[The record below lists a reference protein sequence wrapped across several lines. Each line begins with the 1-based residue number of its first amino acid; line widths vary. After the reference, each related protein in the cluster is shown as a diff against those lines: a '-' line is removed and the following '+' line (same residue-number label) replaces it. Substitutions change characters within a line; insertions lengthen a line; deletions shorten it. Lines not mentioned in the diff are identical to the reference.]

1 MKENRINNSY
11 SLYPKAAV
19 EDLDD
24 DSWQVSY
31 LDIITIILGFL
42 IILLSISQIAKPEFS
57 SLSTVFGN
65 SSDKTE
71 FITTPIEEIQEELES
86 LLRTQIDEGR
96 LIVYRD
102 LNDIRIRLKGDDFYS
117 SGSADLQGEGLDLL
131 NHVIRAFQQ
140 TEYSDFNIEVEGH
153 TDNVPIR
160 TAGFSSNWELSTA
173 RASNVVKYF
182 DRMGLEQERLKASGY
197 ADSRPLVQLDS
208 FGNPFAASK
217 EQNRRIVLRLYYTSE
232 GLEKRA
238 IQQALADNQE
248 ELINADVTTPEPDS
262 QTDLIAQELLAISA
276 SNNNEKIPAIPETV
290 EEAPTPVLQDDPIEE
305 VDPVP
310 TSVPEPLN
318 SNELPNIPSFLD
330 GNISCSFIIQVG
342 SFQSLSSGFQVAN
355 NAKIQTG
362 LDFEVASNGRLYSVR
377 SNPTSSFS
385 EALTY
390 HNEVKT
396 KLNDSNVGLIH
407 QCYEGEQ
414 EIPSTLQYQIQFG
427 AFQSQENA
435 LSYTIRLD
443 KEYQIQTYMNRRSE
457 TYNIVAGPYE
467 SRERVLSQLRS
478 FKEKGVNENI
488 FIKPITESTS
498 DYKYAYQLQLDS
510 FNSINEAQIVST
522 RIAETLGIVS
532 TVARSTDGTYLLLT
546 DRTSNWDETIS
557 NYERFKSRVPS
568 STPVIYFLEYI

>member
-1 MKENRINNSY
+1 MKENPINKNSN
-11 SLYPKAAV
+11 SLYPKALL

-42 IILLSISQIAKPEFS
+42 IILLSVSQIAKPEFT

-71 FITTPIEEIQEELES
+71 FITTPIEEIQQELES
-86 LLRTQIDEGR
+86 LLQTQIDEGR

-153 TDNVPIR
+153 TDNVPIK

-182 DRMGLEQERLKASGY
+182 DRMGLGQERLKASGY

-208 FGNPFAASK
+208 YGNPFAASK

-232 GLEKRA
+232 GLQKRA
-238 IQQALADNQE
+238 NQQALADNQE
-248 ELINADVTTPEPDS
+248 ELIKVDVNTPEPDS
-262 QTDLIAQELLAISA
+262 KTDKIAQELLSISSSTNEENLPAIS
-276 SNNNEKIPAIPETV
+276 EPV
-290 EEAPTPVLQDDPIEE
+290 VEAPTVTTQDEPIN
-305 VDPVP
+305 PAP
-310 TSVPEPLN
+310 ISVPEPIS

-330 GNISCSFIIQVG
+330 GEISCSFIIQVG
-342 SFQSLSSGFQVAN
+342 SFQSLSAGFQVAG
-355 NAKIQTG
+355 NAETQTG

-385 EALTY
+385 EALIF

-396 KLNDSNVGLIH
+396 KLNESNVGIIH

-414 EIPSTLQYQIQFG
+414 KTPSTLEYQIQFG

-443 KEYQIQTYMNRRSE
+443 EEYQIQTYMNRRSE

-478 FKEKGVNENI
+478 FKEKGVKENI

-532 TVARSTDGTYLLLT
+532 TVSRSTDGTYLLLT
-546 DRTSNWDETIS
+546 DRTTNWDDTIS
-557 NYERFKSRVPS
+557 TYERFKSRVPS
-568 STPVIYFLEYI
+568 STPIIYFLEYI

>member
-1 MKENRINNSY
+1 LKENPIHKNSH

-42 IILLSISQIAKPEFS
+42 IILLSVSQITKPEFT

-71 FITTPIEEIQEELES
+71 FITTPIEEIQQELES
-86 LLRTQIDEGR
+86 LLQAQIDEGR

-102 LNDIRIRLKGDDFYS
+102 LNDIRIRLKGDDFYR

-153 TDNVPIR
+153 TDNVPIK

-208 FGNPFAASK
+208 YGNPFAASK

-232 GLEKRA
+232 GLQKRA
-238 IQQALADNQE
+238 NQQALADNQE
-248 ELINADVTTPEPDS
+248 ELINADINTPEADS
-262 QTDLIAQELLAISA
+262 QTDQIAQELLAISA
-276 SNNNEKIPAIPETV
+276 SNNEETITVNPEPIEKDT
-290 EEAPTPVLQDDPIEE
+290 TPVLQDEPVEPAPISVPDPI
-305 VDPVP
+305 
-310 TSVPEPLN
+310 S

-330 GNISCSFIIQVG
+330 GDISCGFIIQVG
-342 SFQSLSSGFQVAN
+342 SFQSLSAGFQVAG
-355 NAKIQTG
+355 NAETQTG

-385 EALTY
+385 EALIF

-396 KLNDSNVGLIH
+396 KLNESIVGIIH
-407 QCYEGEQ
+407 QCYEGQ
-414 EIPSTLQYQIQFG
+414 QKTPSTLEYQIQFG

-443 KEYQIQTYMNRRSE
+443 EEYQIQTYMNRRSE

-467 SRERVLSQLRS
+467 NRERVLSQLRS
-478 FKEKGVNENI
+478 FKEKGVKENI

-498 DYKYAYQLQLDS
+498 AYKYAYQLQLDS

-522 RIAETLGIVS
+522 RIAESLGIVS
-532 TVARSTDGTYLLLT
+532 TVSRSTDGTYLLLT
-546 DRTSNWDETIS
+546 DRTSNWDDTIS
-557 NYERFKSRVPS
+557 TYERFKSRVPS
-568 STPVIYFLEYI
+568 STPIIYFLEYI